1 MEQNTAIKQKNY
13 ERASQLLGEL
23 FDAGSDITDQINC
36 CIQHNGVDGF
46 FENLGAF
53 DFSGEVL
60 EKLEAVKVVLLGL
73 SGEAMDTGGGVAHEE
88 RQC

>member
-13 ERASQLLGEL
+13 ERASRLLGEL
-23 FDAGSDITDQINC
+23 FDAASDITEHINC

-73 SGEAMDTGGGVAHEE
+73 SEEAMDTGGGVVNEE
-88 RQC
+88 R